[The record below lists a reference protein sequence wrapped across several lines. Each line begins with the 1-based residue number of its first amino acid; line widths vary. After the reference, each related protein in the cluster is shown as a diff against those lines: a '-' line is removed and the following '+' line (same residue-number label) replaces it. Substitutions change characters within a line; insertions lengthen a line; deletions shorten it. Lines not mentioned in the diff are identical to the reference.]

1 KTKRYTY
8 THIQRLLM
16 NVLLNIKLTDVTRNI
31 HAVKVLA
38 MNDRG
43 RQYLKHLKT
52 AFPERQY
59 ITNINKS
66 NAHYFTNE
74 IKATNIYNA
83 ISGKQQTDFNTPVIQ
98 QYR

>member
-1 KTKRYTY
+1 VTEGFENRLKSNIYEATDFHHFVKLLKTKRYTY

-16 NVLLNIKLTDVTRNI
+16 NVLLNIKPTDVTSNI

-59 ITNINKS
+59 IT
-66 NAHYFTNE
+66 
-74 IKATNIYNA
+74 
-83 ISGKQQTDFNTPVIQ
+83 
-98 QYR
+98 

>member
-1 KTKRYTY
+1 MRICIT
-8 THIQRLLM
+8 
-16 NVLLNIKLTDVTRNI
+16 
-31 HAVKVLA
+31 
-38 MNDRG
+38 DRG

-74 IKATNIYNA
+74 IKYCLPRSFIA
-83 ISGKQQTDFNTPVIQ
+83 NTLTA
-98 QYR
+98 

>member
-1 KTKRYTY
+1 
-8 THIQRLLM
+8 M
-16 NVLLNIKLTDVTRNI
+16 NVLLNIKPTDVTRNI
-31 HAVKVLA
+31 HAVKVVLA

-74 IKATNIYNA
+74 IKATHIQCNKRATTNRF
-83 ISGKQQTDFNTPVIQ
+83 QQPVTQ

>member
-1 KTKRYTY
+1 
-8 THIQRLLM
+8 M
-16 NVLLNIKLTDVTRNI
+16 RNI

-66 NAHYFTNE
+66 NAHSSTNE
-74 IKATNIYNA
+74 IKATHIQCNKRATTNRFQHACHTA
-83 ISGKQQTDFNTPVIQ
+83 ISLTNENSILGL
-98 QYR
+98 